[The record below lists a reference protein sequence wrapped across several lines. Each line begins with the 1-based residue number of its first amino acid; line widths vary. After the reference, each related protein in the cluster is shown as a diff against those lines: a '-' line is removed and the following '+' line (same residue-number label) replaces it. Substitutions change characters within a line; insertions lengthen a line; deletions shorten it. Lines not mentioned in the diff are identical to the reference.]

1 MQTSASEHSN
11 PRARRAAA
19 RPSSRAAGPEK
30 RCKARRGAPG
40 GPRATRE
47 TQMAA
52 ADAHATSEVG
62 CETPQEF
69 GGGRKRRSHRVG
81 SFFSLTQGDSRGR
94 PSSGVAALRG
104 SGSTAR
110 FEAAVAERLALA
122 TAVSAERRRGAL
134 ESLKRLPPRSREAT
148 RFATG
153 HRGTSTASMCKM
165 ADGEPTW
172 APGGTSGRRET
183 SRKSTCFCPG
193 LRETSTSS
201 MCEMADGPWAP
212 EKLRGT
218 GDGNEA
224 SVQGS
229 GKSVDS
235 QYFFFHGLSPF
246 LPPLPPPPRSLPL
259 PPPPLRRCSLAD
271 LLADLT
277 ASQPPPR

>member
-1 MQTSASEHSN
+1 MQTSASVHSK

-30 RCKARRGAPG
+30 RCKTRRGAPG

-62 CETPQEF
+62 CETPQEL
-69 GGGRKRRSHRVG
+69 GGGRKRRSHLVG
-81 SFFSLTQGDSRGR
+81 SFFSLTRGDSRGR
-94 PSSGVAALRG
+94 PSSGVAALRR

-110 FEAAVAERLALA
+110 LKAAVAERLALA

-134 ESLKRLPPRSREAT
+134 ESLKRLPPRSREAA

-153 HRGTSTASMCKM
+153 HRGTSTASMCKL
-165 ADGEPTW
+165 ADGEPPW

-201 MCEMADGPWAP
+201 MCEMAEGAG
-212 EKLRGT
+212 KTTRHRGRQRGVSTGLREVCG
-218 GDGNEA
+218 
-224 SVQGS
+224 
-229 GKSVDS
+229 
-235 QYFFFHGLSPF
+235 
-246 LPPLPPPPRSLPL
+246 
-259 PPPPLRRCSLAD
+259 
-271 LLADLT
+271 
-277 ASQPPPR
+277 

>member
-1 MQTSASEHSN
+1 
-11 PRARRAAA
+11 
-19 RPSSRAAGPEK
+19 
-30 RCKARRGAPG
+30 
-40 GPRATRE
+40 
-47 TQMAA
+47 MA
-52 ADAHATSEVG
+52 DFEVG
-62 CETPQEF
+62 SSPQPEF
-69 GGGRKRRSHRVG
+69 GGGRRRRSLWLG
-81 SFFSLTQGDSRGR
+81 SSARGSVFSLIDLGPRGSRSQTR
-94 PSSGVAALRG
+94 PPSGLAALRG

-122 TAVSAERRRGAL
+122 PAGSAERMRGAL

-165 ADGEPTW
+165 ADGEPPW

-201 MCEMADGPWAP
+201 MCEMADGEPPWAP

-259 PPPPLRRCSLAD
+259 PPPALRRCSLAD